1 MKKFIAALLVLTMVF
16 TLATTAM
23 AACKFEP
30 GDLAELKKDANSYSE
45 AKSGKKTKNVAK
57 EGSVV
62 EVVKECGDYVK
73 VIVNHDAGTTVYFK
87 KDVLKHYNGVWTEAY
102 VIWAKGGKGMSTCQ
116 KDTIIFNS
124 AIKGFYVKV
133 TGHTNL
139 RKNPGLKCK
148 SQGVVEKGDL
158 LKLTG
163 RVGFD
168 DRHVLW
174 VEVCKS
180 GKKLWLSMHFV
191 KCRADGRF
199 KYYDKDGNCAEP
211 IFE

>member
-57 EGSVV
+57 EVSVV

-148 SQGVVEKGDL
+148 SQGVVEKCDK

-163 RVGFD
+163 RYGYDNRPVAWLEVCVKGD
-168 DRHVLW
+168 KLW
-174 VEVCKS
+174 VS
-180 GKKLWLSMHFV
+180 SAFV
-191 KCRADGRF
+191 DLNNDQKEFLFYVPVIG
-199 KYYDKDGNCAEP
+199 
-211 IFE
+211 